1 MVSRTNTSKTIRRR
15 RGGQSDKERLTAEKA
30 MTGEIG
36 AHKRTSLDKINRER
50 GDWEMVPGTG
60 TSPYNPPEWRKK
72 KITKAD
78 RKKYKAAAET
88 AAPLAD
94 TKDISK
100 PRTYRENPSEAI
112 RPGLKNKAMRE
123 ELRRQTAEQRAKT
136 KAARD
141 LHLSNPQTGAAA
153 SGSGLYSKGG
163 TVKKKYSHGGKIKTK
178 KTYGGHHGSKLVAKL
193 YD

>member
-72 KITKAD
+72 KK
-78 RKKYKAAAET
+78 
-88 AAPLAD
+88 PD
-94 TKDISK
+94 TKVSK
-100 PRTYRENPSEAI
+100 EDLPPPKGHEENQKMK
-112 RPGLKNKAMRE
+112 RF
-123 ELRRQTAEQRAKT
+123 LRRQGVDPEKERELRKSIMSEPMAMS
-136 KAARD
+136 KAGGKV
-141 LHLSNPQTGAAA
+141 SK
-153 SGSGLYSKGG
+153 SKGG

-178 KTYGGHHGSKLVAKL
+178 KTYGGHH
-193 YD
+193 